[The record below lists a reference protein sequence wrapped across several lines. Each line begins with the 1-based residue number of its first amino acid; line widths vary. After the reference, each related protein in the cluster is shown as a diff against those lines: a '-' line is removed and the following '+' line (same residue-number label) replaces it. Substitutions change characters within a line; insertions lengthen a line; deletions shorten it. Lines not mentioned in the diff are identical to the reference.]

1 MIESLI
7 PFYEPTE
14 KIIERALDCNQFDS
28 DNKAYIDF
36 EAGVWCANVGHNHK
50 RLIRIIETQIK
61 EIIHHGYRFRN
72 RYSEELAEKLNNKLG
87 FEGGQS
93 VFLSSG
99 SEAINL
105 AITISRHLTKREKIL
120 KINNSFLSAYGF
132 GHLSPDNPYKV
143 DILFNDSDAISNI
156 NFNDISAF
164 ILESGGASVDVV
176 QFPSKEFVS
185 KIVKIAKE
193 QGVIIIVDEVTTG
206 FGRTGEW
213 FGFFHYDIE
222 PDIVV
227 TAKGLGN
234 GFPISGV
241 TINSKLV
248 KYLKQNPFNYLQS
261 HINDPLGCAIGLEI
275 IRIIE
280 DEKLVE
286 KSRETGDYFK
296 GRLNSLKEKYPGQ
309 VMEIRA
315 RGLILALEFSKHVD
329 GNLINNKLFDMG
341 FLIGFKKNV
350 LRFLP
355 PLTIKLIDI
364 DKFIKALD
372 ELLALTTSA

>member
-7 PFYEPTE
+7 PFYVPTE
-14 KIIERALDCNQFDS
+14 KLVEKAKDCRQYDS
-28 DNKAYIDF
+28 GGKEYIDF

-50 RLIRIIETQIK
+50 RLITLIETQIK
-61 EIIHHGYRFRN
+61 EIMHHGYRFRN
-72 RYSEELAEKLNNKLG
+72 RYSEELAEKLNNKFG

-132 GHLSPDNPYKV
+132 GQLSPENHYKI
-143 DILFNDSDAISNI
+143 DIEYNNIDAISKI
-156 NFNDISAF
+156 NFKDIAAF

-176 QFPSKEFVS
+176 QFPGKEFVS
-185 KIVKIAKE
+185 KIVNASRE
-193 QGVIIIVDEVTTG
+193 QGALIIVDEVTTG

-213 FGFFHYDIE
+213 FGFMHYDIE

-248 KYLKQNPFNYLQS
+248 KYLKQNPFSYLQS
-261 HINDPLGCAIGLEI
+261 HINDPLGCAIGLEV

-286 KSRETGDYFK
+286 KSRETGNYFK
-296 GRLNSLKEKYPGQ
+296 GQLNYIKEKYPDK
-309 VMEIRA
+309 VREIRT

-329 GNLINNKLFDMG
+329 GNLINNKLFDRG

-355 PLTIKLIDI
+355 PLTIKFNDI

-372 ELLALTTSA
+372 ELLAA

>member
-1 MIESLI
+1 M
-7 PFYEPTE
+7 
-14 KIIERALDCNQFDS
+14 
-28 DNKAYIDF
+28 
-36 EAGVWCANVGHNHK
+36 
-50 RLIRIIETQIK
+50 
-61 EIIHHGYRFRN
+61 
-72 RYSEELAEKLNNKLG
+72 
-87 FEGGQS
+87 
-93 VFLSSG
+93 
-99 SEAINL
+99 
-105 AITISRHLTKREKIL
+105 
-120 KINNSFLSAYGF
+120 
-132 GHLSPDNPYKV
+132 
-143 DILFNDSDAISNI
+143 FNDSDAISKI
-156 NFNDISAF
+156 NFKDISAF

-185 KIVKIAKE
+185 KLVNIAKE
-193 QGVIIIVDEVTTG
+193 QEVIVIVDEVTTG

-213 FGFFHYDIE
+213 FGFMHYDIE

-261 HINDPLGCAIGLEI
+261 HINDPLGCAIGLEV

-286 KSRETGDYFK
+286 KSRKTGNYFK
-296 GRLNSLKEKYPGQ
+296 GQLNYLKEKYPDQ

-355 PLTIKLIDI
+355 PLTIKLNDI

-372 ELLALTTSA
+372 ELLALTTNA